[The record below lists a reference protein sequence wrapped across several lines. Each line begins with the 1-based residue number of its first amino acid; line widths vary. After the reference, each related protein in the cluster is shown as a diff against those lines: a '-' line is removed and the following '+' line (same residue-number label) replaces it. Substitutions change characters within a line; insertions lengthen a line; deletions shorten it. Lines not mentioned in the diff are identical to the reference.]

1 MLNFTLPYDSRGAI
15 VSVPRGSLRFSI
27 QGAGAQ
33 YVHGGASLQEVCVP
47 VITYRHKRA
56 EKGDDGPAR
65 KVGVQINAR
74 LRRVTNNRFS
84 FNLMQ
89 TDSVEGRWRSR
100 RVSVALYDLQGNA
113 ITDVKVVELG
123 SSSPHPTDR
132 EFKQTLIITVPNPPT
147 TASLI
152 VKDSDDNTELVRET
166 WTISLGITN
175 DFGDF

>member
-1 MLNFTLPYDSRGAI
+1 
-15 VSVPRGSLRFSI
+15 
-27 QGAGAQ
+27 
-33 YVHGGASLQEVCVP
+33 
-47 VITYRHKRA
+47 
-56 EKGDDGPAR
+56 
-65 KVGVQINAR
+65 
-74 LRRVTNNRFS
+74 VTNNRFS

-89 TDSVEGRWRSR
+89 TDPVEGRWRSR
-100 RVSVALYDLQGNA
+100 RVSVALYDSQGNA